1 MPNRPLRWG
10 EEGEGGRGRRRREE
24 GGGEGKREEE
34 EERRGRK
41 GERVYAIT
49 EHTQKCR

>member
-10 EEGEGGRGRRRREE
+10 KEGGREGE
-24 GGGEGKREEE
+24 GGGEGKREEG
-34 EERRGRK
+34 EERRSRK
-41 GERVYAIT
+41 GERVYTIT

>member
-10 EEGEGGRGRRRREE
+10 EEGGGGGREGE
-24 GGGEGKREEE
+24 GGGEGKREEG